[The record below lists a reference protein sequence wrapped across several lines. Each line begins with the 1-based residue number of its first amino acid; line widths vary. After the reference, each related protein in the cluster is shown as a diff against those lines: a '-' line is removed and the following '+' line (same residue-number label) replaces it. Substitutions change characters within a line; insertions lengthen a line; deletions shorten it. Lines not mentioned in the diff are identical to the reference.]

1 MVRILVIDDQE
12 SSLELLRGVFE
23 GAGHHVDTLADA
35 GKAHGLLD
43 DGDYDVV
50 FTDLR
55 LGYPFDG
62 LEMLE
67 LVKQTCART
76 QVIMCRR
83 PMVSES
89 AAAMGAQK
97 MSATAMKARHR
108 P

>member
-1 MVRILVIDDQE
+1 MARDAAIAE
-12 SSLELLRGVFE
+12 AMEAEE
-23 GAGHHVDTLADA
+23 GDPAEPALCSRP
-35 GKAHGLLD
+35 
-43 DGDYDVV
+43 
-50 FTDLR
+50 LR
-55 LGYPFDG
+55 LGERQLDSEKG
-62 LEMLE
+62 
-67 LVKQTCART
+67 QQQRRT